1 MTNKVITKV
10 LVVSD
15 KTKEMM
21 VDYFSDLKRDKTP
34 QYAILQADDGDTVV
48 TIYNSGKAV
57 FQGRDADLAAD
68 FWIET
73 ERINSGKV
81 NVTSSDEKDEKKKV
95 ERKIPLRISSIGSD
109 EVGTGDFFGPIV
121 VTATYVSK
129 DNVDFLLELGVKD
142 SKKMSDSEIR
152 KVVPEI
158 IKKVPYHT
166 FILTN
171 KQYNKVYGNDMNM
184 NKMKAILHNKV
195 LSEFVQKDKYNYDYI
210 VVDQFE
216 NPRSYYNHL
225 TEAKFKV
232 YGITFLTKAEDQC
245 LSVACASLI
254 SRYIF
259 LGEMDKIS
267 KLIGETVP
275 KGAGP
280 LVDEFGKKIVN
291 KYGNDKL
298 DEVAKL
304 SFKNTMRILKQCS
317 FSLSLDDT

>member
-1 MTNKVITKV
+1 MVNNKVITKV

-21 VDYFSDLKRDKTP
+21 IDYFDEFKREKTP

-48 TIYNSGKAV
+48 TLYNSGKAV

-73 ERINSGKV
+73 EKINSGSAKV
-81 NVTSSDEKDEKKKV
+81 SSSDEKKEKKEF
-95 ERKIPLRISSIGSD
+95 ERKIPLRVSSIGSD

-121 VTATYVSK
+121 VSATYVAK
-129 DNVDFLLELGVKD
+129 ENVDFLLDLGVKD
-142 SKKMSDSEIR
+142 SKKMSDAEIK

-158 IKKVPYHT
+158 IKKIPYNT
-166 FILTN
+166 FVLTN
-171 KQYNKVYGNDMNM
+171 KQYNEMYDSEMNM

-195 LSEFVQKDKYNYDYI
+195 LSGFMNKEKYPYDYI

-216 NPRSYYNHL
+216 NPKSYYDHL
-225 TEAKFKV
+225 KDAKFKV
-232 YGITFLTKAEDQC
+232 YNITFLTKAEDQC

-259 LGEMDKIS
+259 LQEMGKLS
-267 KLIGETVP
+267 KNLMLDLP

-280 LVDEFGKKIVN
+280 LVDEVGSKIVAS
-291 KYGNDKL
+291 YGKDKL
-298 DEVAKL
+298 YEIAKMN
-304 SFKNTMRILKQCS
+304 FKNAEKIIK
-317 FSLSLDDT
+317 

>member
-1 MTNKVITKV
+1 MANKVITKV

-21 VDYFSDLKRDKTP
+21 IDYFDEFKREKTP

-48 TIYNSGKAV
+48 TLYNSGKAV

-73 ERINSGKV
+73 EKINSGSAKV
-81 NVTSSDEKDEKKKV
+81 SSSDEKKEKKEF
-95 ERKIPLRISSIGSD
+95 ERKIPLRVSSIGSD

-121 VTATYVSK
+121 VSATYVAK
-129 DNVDFLLELGVKD
+129 ENVDFLLDLGVKD
-142 SKKMSDSEIR
+142 SKKMSDAEIK

-158 IKKVPYHT
+158 IKKIPYNT
-166 FILTN
+166 FVLTN
-171 KQYNKVYGNDMNM
+171 KQYNEMYDSEMNM

-195 LSEFVQKDKYNYDYI
+195 LSGFMDKEKYPYDYI

-216 NPRSYYNHL
+216 NPKSYYTHL
-225 TEAKFKV
+225 KDAKFKV
-232 YGITFLTKAEDQC
+232 YNITFLTKAEDQC

-259 LGEMDKIS
+259 LQEMDKLS
-267 KLIGETVP
+267 KHLMLDLP

-280 LVDEFGKKIVN
+280 LVDEVGSKIVAS
-291 KYGNDKL
+291 YGKDKL
-298 DEVAKL
+298 YEIAKMN
-304 SFKNTMRILKQCS
+304 FKNAEKIIK
-317 FSLSLDDT
+317 